1 LKKRFII
8 FNVKFITICFL
19 FLSLPQTN
27 YKKMKTISSVVE
39 QYIKSK
45 PFLLS
50 SLSQGIINLTS
61 LARIMMP
68 ELEAHLG
75 KDVKQGA
82 VVMSLKRLSE
92 ELDFK
97 INYKISKVLKNIGEI
112 TVRSSLTDFTYIIS
126 DTLLDNQA
134 KLISEINKNQ
144 DIFYTSSRGVNE
156 TNIVISASVEQLIE
170 TIFKNEKLTHKIEN
184 LSSITVK
191 LPQENISTPGVYYY
205 IFQRLAWEGIIIHE
219 VISTTNEFTII
230 VSDDQIDVAFKV
242 IKDLKNVFD

>member
-1 LKKRFII
+1 MFFYYI
-8 FNVKFITICFL
+8 FATIK
-19 FLSLPQTN
+19 SI
-27 YKKMKTISSVVE
+27 KMKTISSVVE

-61 LARIMMP
+61 LARMMMP

-112 TVRSSLTDFTYIIS
+112 TVRSSLMDFTYVIS
-126 DTLLDNQA
+126 NTLLDNQA
-134 KLISEINKNQ
+134 KLISEINKHQ

-156 TNIVISASVEQLIE
+156 TNIVISSSVKELIE
-170 TIFKNEKLTHKIEN
+170 TIFKHEKLTHKIEN

-242 IKDLKNVFD
+242 IKDLKNIFD

>member
-1 LKKRFII
+1 
-8 FNVKFITICFL
+8 
-19 FLSLPQTN
+19 
-27 YKKMKTISSVVE
+27 MKTISSVVE

-112 TVRSSLTDFTYIIS
+112 TVRSSLTDFTFIIS

-134 KLISEINKNQ
+134 KLISEINKQQ
-144 DIFYTSSRGVNE
+144 DVFYTSSRGVNE
-156 TNIVISASVEQLIE
+156 TNIVISTSVAQLIA
-170 TIFKNEKLTHKIEN
+170 TVFKSEKLTHKIEN

-230 VSDDQIDVAFKV
+230 VNDDQIDVAFKV
-242 IKDLKNVFD
+242 IKDLKNIFD